1 MSSSRKQGG
10 LPMVDLRQ
18 FLEVLEKEGELR
30 RVKAPVDPKHEIGA
44 VCKILNERRGSPAV
58 LFENVKGSAIPV
70 VGQLLASDKRVAM
83 ALGLSQENV
92 FDETVKRA
100 TNPIPPRLVSEGPC
114 QEVVMEGKDVDV
126 TKLPLCTNNPNDGGP
141 YITAGHVIIKDPEYG
156 MNLGIYRMM
165 LMSKN
170 EVSLRLTPGHDGY
183 DFMKNAEKRGQKKF
197 EVAVC
202 IGVPP
207 AVYVA
212 SQFEPRI
219 GVYELEIAGGLIGKP
234 VDVVKCRTV
243 DLEVPALAEIVLEGE
258 LSIPAKTGA
267 EGPFGEFCGY
277 TTQVVPNER
286 IMTIKAITHRPNPIY
301 HNIWL
306 GKPPHEHLYV
316 DALTYAV
323 AAYLELKPAYPALKK
338 AYAPP
343 WGVSI
348 VLVLQVEGRLK
359 RPGLMNNMLAAS
371 LYTRSGKWKHVIV
384 VDEDINLYDPNE
396 ILWALTTRFQPAT
409 DMYVIPRGITSSLE
423 PSSTADGVTSKLMA
437 DATIKPGFRGEVAE
451 PTDEMRGTVL
461 KRWNEYGFGG

>member
-1 MSSSRKQGG
+1 M
-10 LPMVDLRQ
+10 DLRN
-18 FLEVLEKEGELR
+18 FLEVLEREGELQK
-30 RVKAPVDPKHEIGA
+30 VKASVDPKHEIGA
-44 VCKILNERRGSPAV
+44 ICKILNERPGSPAV
-58 LFENVKGSAIPV
+58 LFENVKGSTSPV

-100 TNPIPPRLVSEGPC
+100 TNPIPPRLVRSGPC
-114 QEVVMEGKDVDV
+114 QEVVMEGKDVDI

-156 MNLGIYRMM
+156 MNLSIYRMM
-165 LMSKN
+165 LVSQN
-170 EVSLRLTPGHDGY
+170 ETTLRLTPGHDGY

-234 VDVVKCRTV
+234 LDVVKCRTV

-258 LSIPAKTGA
+258 LTIPAKTGT

-286 IMTIKAITHRPNPIY
+286 IMTIKAITHRRDPIY

-306 GKPPHEHLYV
+306 GKPPHEHLYI

-348 VLVLQVEGRLK
+348 VLVLQVENRLK
-359 RPGLMNNMLAAS
+359 RPGLMNNILAAS

-384 VDEDINLYDPNE
+384 IDEDINLYDPNE

-423 PSSTADGVTSKLMA
+423 PSSTAEGVTSKLMV
-437 DATIKPGFRGEVAE
+437 DATVKSGFRGEVAE
-451 PTDEMRGTVL
+451 PIEEMRGTVL
-461 KRWNEYGFGG
+461 KRWKEYGFGG

>member
-1 MSSSRKQGG
+1 M
-10 LPMVDLRQ
+10 MDLRE
-18 FLEVLEKEGELR
+18 FLKVLEEEHELQKIK
-30 RVKAPVDPKHEIGA
+30 VEVDPKHELGA
-44 VCKILNERRGSPAV
+44 ICKIHNERPNSPAL
-58 LFENVKGSAIPV
+58 LFENVKGHTIPV
-70 VGQLLASDKRVAM
+70 VGQLLASDRRVAL

-92 FDETVKRA
+92 FNETVQRA
-100 TNPIPPRLVSEGPC
+100 SNPIAPKLVSKGASQDVVFEG
-114 QEVVMEGKDVDV
+114 VDVDL
-126 TKLPLCTNNPNDGGP
+126 TKLPLCTNNPRDGGP

-156 MNLGIYRMM
+156 MNLSIYRMM
-165 LMSKN
+165 LVSKN
-170 EVSLRLTPGHDGY
+170 EVTLRFTPGHDGY

-219 GVYELEIAGGLIGKP
+219 GVYELDIAGGLVGEP
-234 VDVVKCRTV
+234 VEVVKCRTI

-258 LSIPAKTGA
+258 LTIPAKTGD

-277 TTQVVPNER
+277 TTAQVPNER
-286 IMTIKAITHRPNPIY
+286 IMTVKAVTHRKNPVY

-323 AAYLELKPAYPALKK
+323 AAYQELKPAYPALKK

-348 VLVLQVEGRLK
+348 VLLLQLEKRLM
-359 RPGLMNNMLAAS
+359 RPGIVDNILAAS
-371 LYTRSGKWKHVIV
+371 LYTRSGKWKHVFV
-384 VDEDINLYDPNE
+384 LDEDVVLEDPNE
-396 ILWALTTRFQPAT
+396 VLWALTTRFQPAT
-409 DMYVIPRGITSSLE
+409 DMFIIPRGITSSLE
-423 PSSTADGVTSKLMA
+423 PSATVDGLTSKLML
-437 DATIKPGFRGEVAE
+437 DLTIKKNFRGEVAE
-451 PTDEMRGTVL
+451 PTASMRQAVL
-461 KRWNEYGFGG
+461 QRWKEYGFK

>member
-1 MSSSRKQGG
+1 M
-10 LPMVDLRQ
+10 DLRN
-18 FLEVLEKEGELR
+18 FLELLAREGELQKI
-30 RVKAPVDPKHEIGA
+30 KALVDPKHEIGA
-44 VCKILNERRGSPAV
+44 VCKILNERPGSPAV

-83 ALGLSQENV
+83 ALGLAQENV

-100 TNPIPPRLVSEGPC
+100 TSPIAPRLVTDGPC
-114 QEVVMEGKDVDV
+114 QEVVMKGDEVDV
-126 TKLPLCTNNPNDGGP
+126 TKLPLCTNNPSDGGP

-165 LMSKN
+165 LISGN
-170 EVSLRLTPGHDGY
+170 EVSLRLTPGHDGH
-183 DFMKNAEKRGQKKF
+183 DFMKNAEKRGQQKF

-202 IGVPP
+202 VGVPP

-219 GVYELEIAGGLIGKP
+219 GVYELEIAGGLLGRP

-258 LSIPAKTGA
+258 LSIPPKTGT

-277 TTQVVPNER
+277 TTRAVPGER
-286 IMTIKAITHRPNPIY
+286 IMTVKAITHRKNPIY

-323 AAYLELKPAYPALKK
+323 AAYLELKPAYPVLKK

-348 VLVLQVEGRLK
+348 VLVLQVESRLK

-396 ILWALTTRFQPAT
+396 ILWALTTRFQPAE
-409 DMYVIPRGITSSLE
+409 DMYVIPKGITSSLE
-423 PSSTADGVTSKLMA
+423 PSSTVDGVTSKIMA
-437 DATIKPGFRGEVAE
+437 DATIKSGFRGQVAE
-451 PTDEMRGTVL
+451 PTDEMRATVL
-461 KRWNEYGFGG
+461 GRWKEYGFGG

>member
-1 MSSSRKQGG
+1 M
-10 LPMVDLRQ
+10 MDLRE
-18 FLEVLEKEGELR
+18 FLKVLEEEHELQKIK
-30 RVKAPVDPKHEIGA
+30 VEVDPKHELGA
-44 VCKILNERRGSPAV
+44 ICKIHNERPNSPAL
-58 LFENVKGSAIPV
+58 LFENVKGHTIPV
-70 VGQLLASDKRVAM
+70 VGQLLASDRRVAL

-92 FDETVKRA
+92 FNETVRRA
-100 TNPIPPRLVSEGPC
+100 NNPIAPKLVSKGASQDVVLEGA
-114 QEVVMEGKDVDV
+114 DVDL
-126 TKLPLCTNNPNDGGP
+126 TKLPLCTNNPRDGGP

-156 MNLGIYRMM
+156 MNLSIYRMM
-165 LMSKN
+165 LVSKN
-170 EVSLRLTPGHDGY
+170 EVTLRFTPGHDGY

-219 GVYELEIAGGLIGKP
+219 GVYELDIAGGLVGEP
-234 VDVVKCRTV
+234 VEVVKCRTI

-258 LSIPAKTGA
+258 LTIPAKTGD

-277 TTQVVPNER
+277 TTAQVPNER
-286 IMTIKAITHRPNPIY
+286 IMTVKAVTHRKNPAY

-323 AAYLELKPAYPALKK
+323 AAYQELKPAYPALKK

-348 VLVLQVEGRLK
+348 VLLLQLEKRLM
-359 RPGLMNNMLAAS
+359 RPGIVDNILAAS
-371 LYTRSGKWKHVIV
+371 LYTRSGKWKHVFV
-384 VDEDINLYDPNE
+384 LDEDVVLEDPNE
-396 ILWALTTRFQPAT
+396 VLWALTTRFQPAT
-409 DMYVIPRGITSSLE
+409 DMFIIPRGITSSLE
-423 PSSTADGVTSKLMA
+423 PSATVDGLTSKLML
-437 DATIKPGFRGEVAE
+437 DLTIKKNFRGEVAE
-451 PTDEMRGTVL
+451 PTASMRESVL
-461 KRWNEYGFGG
+461 KRWNEYGFK

>member
-1 MSSSRKQGG
+1 M
-10 LPMVDLRQ
+10 MDLRE
-18 FLEVLEKEGELR
+18 FLKVLEEEHELQKIK
-30 RVKAPVDPKHEIGA
+30 VEVDPKHELGA
-44 VCKILNERRGSPAV
+44 ICKIHNERPNSPAL
-58 LFENVKGSAIPV
+58 LFENLKGHTIPV
-70 VGQLLASDKRVAM
+70 VGQLLASDRRVAL

-92 FDETVKRA
+92 FNETVQRA
-100 TNPIPPRLVSEGPC
+100 SNPIAPKLVSKGASQDVVFEGA
-114 QEVVMEGKDVDV
+114 DVDL
-126 TKLPLCTNNPNDGGP
+126 TKLPLCTNNPRDGGP

-156 MNLGIYRMM
+156 MNLSIYRMM
-165 LMSKN
+165 LVSKN
-170 EVSLRLTPGHDGY
+170 EVTLRFTPGHDGY

-219 GVYELEIAGGLIGKP
+219 GVYELDIAGGLVGEP
-234 VDVVKCRTV
+234 VEVVKCRTI

-258 LSIPAKTGA
+258 LTIPAKTGD

-277 TTQVVPNER
+277 TTAQVPNER
-286 IMTIKAITHRPNPIY
+286 IMTVKAVTHRKNPVY

-323 AAYLELKPAYPALKK
+323 AAYQELKPAYPALKK

-348 VLVLQVEGRLK
+348 VLLLQLEKRLM
-359 RPGLMNNMLAAS
+359 RPGIVDNILAAS
-371 LYTRSGKWKHVIV
+371 LYTRSGKWKHVFV
-384 VDEDINLYDPNE
+384 LDEDIVLEDPNE
-396 ILWALTTRFQPAT
+396 VLWALTTRFQPAT
-409 DMYVIPRGITSSLE
+409 DMFIIPRGITSSLE
-423 PSSTADGVTSKLMA
+423 PSASVDGLTSKLML
-437 DATIKPGFRGEVAE
+437 DLTIKKNFRGEVAE
-451 PTDEMRGTVL
+451 PTASMRESVL
-461 KRWNEYGFGG
+461 KRWNEYGFK

>member
-1 MSSSRKQGG
+1 M
-10 LPMVDLRQ
+10 MDLRE
-18 FLEVLEKEGELR
+18 FLKVLEEEHELQKIK
-30 RVKAPVDPKHEIGA
+30 VEVDPKHELGA
-44 VCKILNERRGSPAV
+44 ICKIHNERPNSPAL
-58 LFENVKGSAIPV
+58 LFESVKGHKIPV
-70 VGQLLASDKRVAM
+70 VGQLLASDRRVAL

-92 FDETVKRA
+92 FDETVQRA
-100 TNPIPPRLVSEGPC
+100 SNPIAPKLVSKGASQDIVFEGA
-114 QEVVMEGKDVDV
+114 DVDL
-126 TKLPLCTNNPNDGGP
+126 TKLPLCTNNPRDGGP

-156 MNLGIYRMM
+156 MNLSIYRMM
-165 LMSKN
+165 LVSKN
-170 EVSLRLTPGHDGY
+170 EVTLRFTPGHDGY

-219 GVYELEIAGGLIGKP
+219 GVYELDIAGGLVSEP
-234 VDVVKCRTV
+234 VEVVKCRTI

-258 LSIPAKTGA
+258 LTIPAKSGN

-277 TTQVVPNER
+277 TTAQVPNER
-286 IMTIKAITHRPNPIY
+286 IMTVKAVTHRKSPVY

-323 AAYLELKPAYPALKK
+323 AAYQELKPAYPALKK

-348 VLVLQVEGRLK
+348 VLLLQLEKRLM
-359 RPGLMNNMLAAS
+359 RPGIVDNILAAS
-371 LYTRSGKWKHVIV
+371 LYTRSGKWKHVFV
-384 VDEDINLYDPNE
+384 LDEDIVLEDPNE
-396 ILWALTTRFQPAT
+396 VLWALTTRFQPAT
-409 DMYVIPRGITSSLE
+409 DMFVIPRGITSSLE
-423 PSSTADGVTSKLMA
+423 PSASVDGLTSKLML
-437 DATIKPGFRGEVAE
+437 DLTIKKNFRGEVAE
-451 PTDEMRGTVL
+451 PTAVMRESVL
-461 KRWNEYGFGG
+461 KKWKDYGFN

>member
-1 MSSSRKQGG
+1 M
-10 LPMVDLRQ
+10 MDLRE
-18 FLEVLEKEGELR
+18 FLKVLEEEHELQKIK
-30 RVKAPVDPKHEIGA
+30 VEVDPKHELGA
-44 VCKILNERRGSPAV
+44 ICKIHNERRDSPAL
-58 LFENVKGSAIPV
+58 LFENVKGHTTPV
-70 VGQLLASDKRVAM
+70 VGQLLASDRRVAL

-92 FDETVKRA
+92 FNETVQRA
-100 TNPIPPRLVSEGPC
+100 SSPIAPKLISKGAAQDIVFEGA
-114 QEVVMEGKDVDV
+114 DVDL
-126 TKLPLCTNNPNDGGP
+126 TKLPLCTNNPRDGAP

-156 MNLGIYRMM
+156 MNLSIYRMM
-165 LMSKN
+165 LVSKN
-170 EVSLRLTPGHDGY
+170 EVTLRFTPGHDGY

-219 GVYELEIAGGLIGKP
+219 GVYELDIAGGLVGEP
-234 VDVVKCRTV
+234 VEVVKCRTV

-258 LSIPAKTGA
+258 LTIPAKTGD

-277 TTQVVPNER
+277 TTAQVPNER
-286 IMTIKAITHRPNPIY
+286 IMTVKAVTHRKNPVY

-323 AAYLELKPAYPALKK
+323 AAYQELKPAYPALKK

-348 VLVLQVEGRLK
+348 VLLLQLEKRLM
-359 RPGLMNNMLAAS
+359 RPGIVDNVLAAS
-371 LYTRSGKWKHVIV
+371 LYTRSGKWKHVFV
-384 VDEDINLYDPNE
+384 LDEDIVLEDPNE
-396 ILWALTTRFQPAT
+396 VLWALTTRFQPAT
-409 DMYVIPRGITSSLE
+409 DMFIIPRGITSSLE
-423 PSSTADGVTSKLMA
+423 PSATVDGLTSKLML
-437 DATIKPGFRGEVAE
+437 DLTIKKNFRGEVAE
-451 PTDEMRGTVL
+451 PTASMRESVL
-461 KRWNEYGFGG
+461 KRWKEYGFK